1 MKQGFDASQDL
12 TQFAAGLVSA
22 GYSFVGRYYNINNP
36 SKNLTLAEAKALSAA
51 GIAIIAVWE
60 NGYPTEASYFSHDV
74 GVYDGT
80 SAYYYAHK
88 TIGQPSGNPIYF
100 AVDYDAS
107 TADLASGII
116 PYFQGIADGFNAIS
130 SNSPVYP
137 VGIYGSGL
145 VCQALLGQNLATYAW
160 LAQSSGW
167 QDSSSFTGC
176 RIWKFTHLYFI
187 TRCFGSFFSI
197 SHRSDF
203 GLAIR
208 TSWHVIIIKR
218 FRILACHLFHTCN
231 TLSTCYVCQCLPA
244 HTIANGM
251 NARNIGLVIS
261 IHYYFSFFGN
271 YT

>member
-1 MKQGFDASQDL
+1 MKTPFQYEKGVFPIDGIVQKGDLTLKIQGMKQGFDASQDL

-167 QDSSSFTGC
+167 QDSSSFTGYNMKQLMQQLEC
-176 RIWKFTHLYFI
+176 PTINGGVEGDPDVSPNGNE
-187 TRCFGSFFSI
+187 GSFMI
-197 SHRSDF
+197 S
-203 GLAIR
+203 
-208 TSWHVIIIKR
+208 
-218 FRILACHLFHTCN
+218 
-231 TLSTCYVCQCLPA
+231 
-244 HTIANGM
+244 
-251 NARNIGLVIS
+251 
-261 IHYYFSFFGN
+261 
-271 YT
+271 